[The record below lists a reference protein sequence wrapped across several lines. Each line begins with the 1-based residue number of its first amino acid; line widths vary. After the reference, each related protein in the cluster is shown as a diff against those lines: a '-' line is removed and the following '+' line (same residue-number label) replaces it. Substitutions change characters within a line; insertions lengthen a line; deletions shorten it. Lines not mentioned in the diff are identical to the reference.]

1 MKGRKLISMFLCT
14 AMVLSPLGA
23 ANVSRRVQA
32 KEGITFPEYYPEEAL
47 VIDDEEVMQAK
58 IDALLAAMTQE
69 EKFLFL
75 GGHGTGLQGNAG
87 FLPGVARLG
96 VPETKMYDGPA
107 GVLSLY
113 DTTNPPIEQMLAAT
127 WDEELA
133 YDYGKIHGS
142 ENRAIGGNMQL
153 GDQIDITRNPYFG
166 RAKDQMGEDPYLLSQ
181 LAAAETKGI
190 QDQNVI
196 AVLKHFAAFAQDAN
210 PSTNTNVVV
219 SEQALHELYLPAFEA
234 AVKAG
239 ATGIMSSY
247 NMVNGS
253 FASANSYLQLDVLR
267 NLWGYDGFTI
277 TDWGGNDGFT
287 LNLGTDI
294 EMPNVSA
301 NSQEAAEEK
310 IASGEITQEDVDR
323 AVRHV
328 LTAYGRTGYLGLV
341 TLDEEGNCLEEE
353 GRTESIKL
361 PENREMLEAV
371 REENSLIA
379 RKVAEEG
386 AVLLKNEDVL
396 PLSEDSNVAVIGLN
410 GTNLI
415 SGIGGERSY
424 GTISKMVSPAEA
436 LKDILGEDHVNVQVA
451 MDIVGEAVPTEYLYT
466 NAEGDDHGVVRTYGI
481 AGDEGSSAD
490 VQGQM
495 WMFGRQEAKAMGD
508 HEIGEDTGI
517 VDETIDF
524 TTGTVD
530 GKPNKTWKNENA
542 DEGTAG
548 AFPVES
554 GAVYTWTTYLQ
565 APEDGT
571 YVLSME
577 GIGGSISAKLEVGEE
592 TLSFGLAN
600 INQGTQW
607 PADSNICTPTGMDIV
622 SKEVELT
629 AGERYKLSVTAQA
642 SLAEKDLQLRF
653 AMITPSQRAASY
665 ESALE
670 AAARE
675 DISLIFVSKHNNSP
689 AATVEESSLA
699 LDAASVQLILDVAE
713 AAHASGHKVV
723 VVLNND
729 TAVTMGNWIDAADAI
744 LEMYFPGQEGGIATA
759 EVLTGIKNPSGKL
772 AYAIPKADTDTMV
785 TCSEEALSRQ
795 DVPEEGA
802 PIAESKYMQEV
813 MMGRFSSIEEAKA
826 ALGENR
832 TNHTAYYDEGIYT
845 GYRWYDAL
853 DVEPLFDFGYG
864 LSYTTFAY
872 DDLVVEEAPAEGE
885 KAGFDVTFT
894 VTNTGN
900 ISGTEIAQVYL
911 GEGEVPEGVQ
921 IAKIQL
927 AGFAK
932 IKDLAAGESRT
943 VTVHVGE
950 RSLSYWYTNSEG
962 TVNERGGVD
971 KWTLCTGSRML
982 YVGDASNSLLLEAEI
997 TL

>member
-1 MKGRKLISMFLCT
+1 MVLAG
-14 AMVLSPLGA
+14 AMVLSLLGA
-23 ANVSRRVQA
+23 VSVSRPVVA
-32 KEGITFPEYYPEEAL
+32 SEGITFPEYYPEEAL
-47 VIDDEEVMQAK
+47 IIDEEEVMQAK

-69 EKFLFL
+69 EKFSFL

-142 ENRAIGGNMQL
+142 ENKAIGGNMQL

-166 RAKDQMGEDPYLLSQ
+166 RAKDQMGEDPYLLSN

-219 SEQALHELYLPAFEA
+219 SEQALHELYLPAFES

-247 NMVNGS
+247 NMINGT
-253 FASANSYLQLDVLR
+253 FASANSYLQVDVLR

-287 LNLGTDI
+287 LNKGTDI
-294 EMPNVSA
+294 EMPNISG

-310 IASGEITQEDVDR
+310 IAAGEITQEDVDT
-323 AVRHV
+323 AVRRV

-361 PENREMLEAV
+361 PENKEMLEEV

-379 RKVAEEG
+379 RQVAKEG
-386 AVLLKNEDVL
+386 AVLLKNEEAL
-396 PLSEDSNVAVIGLN
+396 PIAEGESAAVIGLN
-410 GTNLI
+410 GTYLI

-424 GTISKMVSPAEA
+424 GTIAKMVSPADA
-436 LKDILGEDHVNVQVA
+436 LKEILGEDKVDAQVA
-451 MDIVGEAVPTEYLYT
+451 MDIVGEAVPAEYLYT
-466 NAEGDDHGVVRTYGI
+466 SAEGEDHGVVRTYGI
-481 AGDEGSSAD
+481 AGDEGTSAD

-495 WMFGRQEAKAMGD
+495 WMFGRQVAKAMGE

-517 VDETIDF
+517 VDETIFF

-542 DEGTAG
+542 DEGTAN
-548 AFPVES
+548 AFPVET
-554 GAVYTWTTYLQ
+554 GACYTWTTYLQ

-592 TLSFGLAN
+592 TVSFGLAN

-622 SKEVELT
+622 SKEIELS
-629 AGERYKLSVTAQA
+629 AGERYKLSVTADA
-642 SLAEKDLQLRF
+642 SLAEKDLQLCF

-665 ESALE
+665 EAALQ
-670 AAARE
+670 AAAQE
-675 DISLIFVSKHNNSP
+675 DISLVFVSKHNNSP
-689 AATVEESSLA
+689 AVAVEESSLA
-699 LDAASVQLILDVAE
+699 LDGASEKLILDVAE
-713 AAHASGHKVV
+713 AAHSAGHKVV

-729 TAVTMGNWIDAADAI
+729 TAVTMGNWIESVDAV
-744 LEMYFPGQEGGIATA
+744 LEMYFPGQEGSIATA

-772 AYAIPKADTDTMV
+772 AYAIPKEDTDTMV
-785 TCSEEALSRQ
+785 TCSQDALDRQ
-795 DVPEEGA
+795 DVPEEGD
-802 PIAESKYMQEV
+802 PIAESKYNQEV
-813 MMGRFSSIEEAKA
+813 MMGRFSSVEEAKA

-832 TNHTAYYDEGIYT
+832 TNHSAYYDEGIFT

-853 DVEPLFDFGYG
+853 EVEPLYDFGYG
-864 LSYTTFAY
+864 LSYTTFTY
-872 DDLVVEEAPAEGE
+872 SDLSVEEAVAEGE
-885 KAGFDVTFT
+885 QAGFDVTFT
-894 VTNTGN
+894 VTNTG
-900 ISGTEIAQVYL
+900 SVAGTEIAQVYL

-921 IAKIQL
+921 MAKLQL
-927 AGFAK
+927 AGYEK
-932 IKDLAAGESRT
+932 VKDLAPGESRI

-950 RSLSYWYTNSEG
+950 RSLSYWNTDSEG
-962 TVNERGGVD
+962 ISNERGGID

-982 YVGDASNSLLLEAEI
+982 YVGEASNSLLLEAEVTI
-997 TL
+997 